1 MAGSKLEKYFRKS
14 VVTAKMPHPEVSA
27 PRLGLKS
34 DEIFGNMNFSMSWWA
49 ITEPFQM
56 VEEHHAH
63 DFDQY
68 LIFVG
73 GDLSNMTDLGGEVEL
88 TLSEDGV
95 NKETFLITEATN
107 VFIPK
112 GLYHCPLNFKKIN
125 DPKKPILFHDL
136 FFSPEY
142 KRKD

>member
-1 MAGSKLEKYFRKS
+1 MAGSKLEKYIRRA
-14 VVTAKMPHPEVSA
+14 VTTEDTPHPEVTT

-34 DEIFGNMNFSMSWWA
+34 DEGFGNLNFSMSWWA
-49 ITEPFQM
+49 ITQPFEM
-56 VEEHHAH
+56 VNEHHAH
-63 DFDQY
+63 EFDQF

-73 GDLSNMTDLGGEVEL
+73 GDTSNMVDLGGEVEL
-88 TLSEDGV
+88 TLSEDGI
-95 NKETFLITEATN
+95 NKEKFVITEATN

-125 DPKKPILFHDL
+125 DPRKPILFHDL